1 MDVDDNVGREIQALL
16 AFDDQGVIMA
26 QPKHAAGRRVR
37 KRPVADARALLP
49 APVVPRGTPLELET
63 LPVAKFRDCLVK
75 SPSLDD
81 AEAWPLLQIVRDQF
95 SKIYSG
101 THVLP
106 TSTSQGSQ
114 DNLRGHVL
122 EGDFNWHIL
131 PKSATA
137 FQTGCNRQFI
147 RPYLLTVA
155 PYLMNFDVLLRRAIE
170 AFACNFEPRDCLD
183 ATDSV
188 QADET
193 PMPMVRAES
202 ALLVKAMVQ
211 DAPSIR
217 LASSTFEGSIAVQML
232 PSRSVS
238 RRTPSK
244 VVQAHTTWGILLR
257 TGRDQFLAFV
267 GSVTNCPQLVDR
279 TSGETHVECE
289 LRWRTVGVL
298 LDRFQSKARKGAWG
312 GLCRN
317 FWPLCF

>member
-1 MDVDDNVGREIQALL
+1 M
-16 AFDDQGVIMA
+16 
-26 QPKHAAGRRVR
+26 
-37 KRPVADARALLP
+37 
-49 APVVPRGTPLELET
+49 
-63 LPVAKFRDCLVK
+63 
-75 SPSLDD
+75 
-81 AEAWPLLQIVRDQF
+81 
-95 SKIYSG
+95 
-101 THVLP
+101 
-106 TSTSQGSQ
+106 
-114 DNLRGHVL
+114 L
-122 EGDFNWHIL
+122 EGDSNWHIL

-137 FQTGCNRQFI
+137 FQTGCNRQLI

-155 PYLMNFDVLLRRAIE
+155 SYLMNFDVLFRRAIE
-170 AFACNFEPRDCLD
+170 AFACNFEPRDCVD

-217 LASSTFEGSIAVQML
+217 LAASSTFEGSIAVQML

-257 TGRDQFLAFV
+257 TCRDQFLAFV

-289 LRWRTVGVL
+289 LIRRTVGVL
-298 LDRFQSKARKGAWG
+298 LDRFQSKG
-312 GLCRN
+312 
-317 FWPLCF
+317 